1 MMKRMK
7 WLILALVCCIAVPS
21 AMGSALVTKGSRE
34 LALAG
39 MLDFDTAAGTDLDL
53 DIKYAYFFWNRTSL
67 GLRFHGDN
75 NDAMSAF
82 GVGGSAEY
90 NFALP
95 AKYRPIIGT
104 DLVPFVGAFLDYRQ
118 TKLFDEKEGAAV
130 FGGEAGIKFFLT
142 DSTAVTFSLV
152 GELATEEIYADD
164 LEATDQNLG
173 IQLGMRFYF

>member
-1 MMKRMK
+1 M
-7 WLILALVCCIAVPS
+7 
-21 AMGSALVTKGSRE
+21 TKGSRE